1 MLNKKVTQLISRI
14 IVGLLVFSIVLSF
27 LLPIFM

>member
-1 MLNKKVTQLISRI
+1 MLNKKVTQFISRI
-14 IVGLLVFSIVLSF
+14 IIGLLVFSIVMGF

>member
-14 IVGLLVFSIVLSF
+14 IVGLLVFSIVLGF

>member
-14 IVGLLVFSIVLSF
+14 IVGLLIFSIVLGF
-27 LLPIFM
+27 IIPIFM